1 MNHALFHNHIALNLD
16 TFFHN
21 LEVFPYPHSSMCV
34 FFTASLDILSI
45 KIRYMSVDMAP
56 ELKITF
62 QMEMKSKLKSK
73 FECVNGQHYEIEIDS
88 GGV

>member
-1 MNHALFHNHIALNLD
+1 
-16 TFFHN
+16 
-21 LEVFPYPHSSMCV
+21 
-34 FFTASLDILSI
+34 
-45 KIRYMSVDMAP
+45 MSVDMAP